1 MAVDEFE
8 SNAGSCR
15 TSNWFCWSSES
26 LITPVAV
33 PPRLCTCQSP
43 TLSRGHQE
51 QSNRDTQHLL
61 HPQRPSTT
69 VHESRPSQDQFF
81 EFQGAPVQAVI
92 VDAVRVLTWRLVGVN
107 MELEVPMSGYD
118 VAPLL
123 CPRQTTRPVTLQGLV
138 WFASANVFPLDFVNL
153 IL

>member
-1 MAVDEFE
+1 M
-8 SNAGSCR
+8 
-15 TSNWFCWSSES
+15 
-26 LITPVAV
+26 
-33 PPRLCTCQSP
+33 
-43 TLSRGHQE
+43 
-51 QSNRDTQHLL
+51 
-61 HPQRPSTT
+61 
-69 VHESRPSQDQFF
+69 
-81 EFQGAPVQAVI
+81 
-92 VDAVRVLTWRLVGVN
+92 DAVRVLTWRLVGVN